1 MSALRTIVGIVVGY
15 LSFAAASMLLVGT
28 AMAGAGAVRA
38 LVALVG
44 LLLIGLGSGLATT
57 VIAGPHGRLASAI
70 VGGLVAL
77 ATLANLAMQ
86 LGAEPS
92 WYKLGT
98 LLLTVPAIVLT
109 GRRQSYVKKTN

>member
-15 LSFAAASMLLVGT
+15 LSYAAASMLLVGT
-28 AMAGAGAVRA
+28 VMAGAGAVRT
-38 LVALVG
+38 LVTLVG
-44 LLLIGLGSGLATT
+44 LLLIGLGSGLVTT
-57 VIAGPHGRLASAI
+57 AIAGAHGRLASAI

-98 LLLTVPAIVLT
+98 LLLTVPAIVLAS
-109 GRRQSYVKKTN
+109 RRQAVAKKTD